1 MPIAM
6 LLAPAIA
13 GENSLMRALSCWFKL
28 CRRVGQAGERD
39 SKRSLIRA
47 EGALNRE
54 NSARF
59 WNSGRVRGTASMP
72 QGDVEP

>member
-1 MPIAM
+1 MPIAT
-6 LLAPAIA
+6 LIAPAIA

-39 SKRSLIRA
+39 SKRSLVRA

-54 NSARF
+54 NSA
-59 WNSGRVRGTASMP
+59 MIL
-72 QGDVEP
+72 E